1 MHRMIHA
8 AAIASMLSL
17 ATSSI
22 ALAFVFVGATTASV
36 SAAFDAYLTI
46 DGIKGESQAVVTKH
60 VTGGKTNYFLTFNGK
75 PAPPGTYACANGQHI
90 KVVGPNGQVET
101 SSFSWG
107 LVKAGWDVKSSK
119 KL

>member
-8 AAIASMLSL
+8 AAITSMLSL

-22 ALAFVFVGATTASV
+22 ALTSVFVGATTASV
-36 SAAFDAYLTI
+36 SAAFDAFLVI

-60 VTGGKTNYFLTFNGK
+60 DTNGKTNYFLTFKGK
-75 PAPPGTYACANGQHI
+75 PAPPGVYPCANGQHI

-107 LVKAGWDVKSSK
+107 LTKAGWDVRSHQ